1 MQELMTGRLKSREDS
16 SRVFDKL
23 TLDAAREKE
32 MMISSR
38 NTIEKV
44 ILIFGT
50 ENILEQNKTLLVH
63 PVSYALQVSEP
74 WSRLEFE
81 TCFLKA
87 KV

>member
-1 MQELMTGRLKSREDS
+1 MTGRLKSREDS

-50 ENILEQNKTLLVH
+50 ENILEQNKTLIVH
-63 PVSYALQVSEP
+63 PVSYALQVSEH
-74 WSRLEFE
+74 
-81 TCFLKA
+81 
-87 KV
+87 